1 LGLIIGDT
9 VAMAWHKFVE
19 DESYEVA
26 KVVAAIRKHLDAG
39 GVEDVAMKRVH
50 LSVIEDAAGPLTFAP
65 DGWDHGDVG
74 WERSPMN
81 ARAWVSASGERL
93 RGPD

>member
-1 LGLIIGDT
+1 LVLIVGET
-9 VAMAWHKFVE
+9 ALVAWHKFVE

-39 GVEDVAMKRVH
+39 GVDDTAIKRTH
-50 LSVIEDAAGPLTFAP
+50 LSVIERAAGPLTFAP
-65 DGWDHGDVG
+65 DGWDHEDVG

-81 ARAWVSASGERL
+81 ARAWVDAGGERL